1 MRSHLVTEHLHSSQ
15 DHPNGVLC
23 EEARIL
29 PILRKNAGEKHW
41 TAAYRFLG
49 PTEVSV
55 SSSPMFFTGIFTRLL
70 SVLVSRHKRKTSLR
84 NKKSVPPFLPSSFQ
98 CNGTVRGQESVQFQ

>member
-1 MRSHLVTEHLHSSQ
+1 MTGKTTAKYLCPCSDEETGFQGQSFWVELTWASDVRQEGCCVQEMCDVRSHLVTEHLHSSQ

-55 SSSPMFFTGIFTRLL
+55 S
-70 SVLVSRHKRKTSLR
+70 
-84 NKKSVPPFLPSSFQ
+84 
-98 CNGTVRGQESVQFQ
+98 